1 MVKDFSTNSGES
13 RKIWRFKISVADM
26 SWNMA
31 IEIPYEW
38 RFQWDKYIYINND
51 INRYNIY
58 ILYYIINSGGC
69 SIAMLDYWRVYFFCS
84 TFHDPSEPSDAPEW

>member
-69 SIAMLDYWRVYFFCS
+69 SIAMLDYWRVFFCS